1 MDDNE
6 SNEPDILRGFSVAEI
21 LDSLIENADNENA
34 HFATLG
40 YGKDPRPELCVLQS
54 LIKALAREDYEE
66 RLEEYNEKEDKLN
79 KIYGDPV
86 ERGYVLD
93 SNEASQR
100 LMNTRFLMKDIGFMK
115 IDEKYAYYAQG
126 DPDTI
131 DFKDWD
137 DKLDK

>member
-1 MDDNE
+1 MSED
-6 SNEPDILRGFSVAEI
+6 EPDILRGFSVAEI
-21 LDSLIENADNENA
+21 LDSLIENADNEGA

-54 LIKALAREDYEE
+54 LVKSLSREDYEE
-66 RLEEYNEKEDKLN
+66 RLEEFNEKENKLN
-79 KIYGDPV
+79 KMYGDPV
-86 ERGYVLD
+86 EREYMLSSD
-93 SNEASQR
+93 EALQR
-100 LMNTRFLMKDIGFMK
+100 LTNTRFLIKDIGFMK
-115 IDEKYAYYAQG
+115 IDELYAYYSQG